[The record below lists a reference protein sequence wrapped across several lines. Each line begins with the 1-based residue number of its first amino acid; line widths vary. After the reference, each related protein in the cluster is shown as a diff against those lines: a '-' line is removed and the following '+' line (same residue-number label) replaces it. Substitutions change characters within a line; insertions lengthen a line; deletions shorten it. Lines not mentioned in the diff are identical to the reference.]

1 MKKRYSLDHI
11 LNAKKVKFKVPF
23 SWYSIISTWFYVGKL
38 PAPGTCG
45 SIAVYPL
52 YYFIIMHSNSLNNIK
67 SKLLLAI
74 ITFCIIGSFAI
85 KKFQKTTNTYDHSY
99 IVIDEVI
106 GQLLTLYISLEWI
119 YSLIKKIPFF
129 INISTSTLVF
139 LIALIPFRYFDI
151 KKPLIIDYVNR
162 KYKGTF
168 GVIFDDIL
176 AAIFASVTI
185 YVINLIVSLFI

>member
-168 GVIFDDIL
+168 GLIFDDIL

-185 YVINLIVSLFI
+185 YLINLIVSLFI